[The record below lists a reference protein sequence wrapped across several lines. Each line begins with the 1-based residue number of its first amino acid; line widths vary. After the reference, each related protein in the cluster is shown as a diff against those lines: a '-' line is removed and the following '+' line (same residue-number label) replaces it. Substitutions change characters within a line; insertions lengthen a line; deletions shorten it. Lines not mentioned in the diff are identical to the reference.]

1 VIPDSVE
8 TDSSTPVKSV
18 KCQQIALINQEWPK
32 VASVAPA
39 HIRLLAVVEVNPL
52 VINKI
57 IILGIA
63 LLIIGGCSMSTPK
76 NPHMTLQ
83 EQAIEKS
90 DETTGTQ
97 HKQVYEFDQYCKIVI
112 TENTYAQ
119 LLKDSLGFVEANPQ
133 KISLLELR
141 EDESKKEV
149 HIHYLLNENNLE
161 TEVKIKVKRC
171 EDEGVTAMIF
181 CPKVW
186 FSAHKEIIDA
196 MMYSLEC

>member
-1 VIPDSVE
+1 M
-8 TDSSTPVKSV
+8 
-18 KCQQIALINQEWPK
+18 
-32 VASVAPA
+32 
-39 HIRLLAVVEVNPL
+39 
-52 VINKI
+52 
-57 IILGIA
+57 LGIV
-63 LLIIGGCSMSTPK
+63 LIVISGCSTSAPK

-90 DETTGTQ
+90 DETAGTQ